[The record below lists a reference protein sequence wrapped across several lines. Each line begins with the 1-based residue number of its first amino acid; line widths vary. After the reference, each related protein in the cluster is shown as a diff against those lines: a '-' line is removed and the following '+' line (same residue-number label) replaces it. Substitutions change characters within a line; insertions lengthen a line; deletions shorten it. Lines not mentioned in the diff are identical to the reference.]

1 MDHSEK
7 VFIGLLAAA
16 VIGLAWYLATRPTQ
30 IDISPKPSAPLPD
43 DVVNESERPPSKAS
57 TPDVSA
63 YSGMFLYPLS
73 FARPMPI
80 TSTRMQ

>member
-1 MDHSEK
+1 MDTHEK

-16 VIGLAWYLATRPTQ
+16 VLFILWHMVPKQ
-30 IDISPKPSAPLPD
+30 VDIAPKPSKPLPN
-43 DVVNESERPPSKAS
+43 DVVGEAEAPPSKIG
-57 TPDVSA
+57 TPDISA
-63 YSGMFLYPLS
+63 YHGMFLYPLS